1 MVEVVAYRAFLHA
14 PHDSTTTGE
23 GSKKEEKGGQENTRS
38 VEDGD
43 SFRTGYRV
51 STT

>member
-1 MVEVVAYRAFLHA
+1 MVEDVVYRAFLHA

-38 VEDGD
+38 VKMV
-43 SFRTGYRV
+43 TGSERGIA
-51 STT
+51 